1 MHYAVSRCWVKT
13 FAVLRQA
20 GADMETRTRD
30 DGLSVKERLDKF
42 GTWDDWV
49 NAEIDYVCDDA
60 QREKTREAEMEAEFE

>member
-1 MHYAVSRCWVKT
+1 
-13 FAVLRQA
+13 
-20 GADMETRTRD
+20 
-30 DGLSVKERLDKF
+30 LDKF